1 MNTITAIDT
10 VVIGAGQAGLS
21 TGYHLKRQRREFVI
35 IEGHE
40 RVGDVWRQ
48 RFDSL
53 RLYSPAKYDGLPGMP
68 FPAAKWCYP
77 DKDQVG
83 DYFESY
89 AERFG
94 LPIETG
100 VTAIRLEECEGGYLV
115 TTRDGAYRA
124 ANVVVATG
132 TWQKPWTPDF
142 APQLDPSIYQVH
154 SHEYRN
160 PSQLKPGP
168 TLVVGAAHSGAD
180 VALEAANAGHE
191 TTLSGTVHGELPFS
205 MEGPAARVILPI
217 MWFAATKVL
226 TERTPMG
233 RKAQTH
239 VRHGG
244 GPLLRVKLADLKA
257 AGVEHVEAR
266 VTGVENGRPAL
277 ADGSVLDVANVVWCT
292 GFRKDL
298 SWIDFPIA
306 GDDGWPDQ
314 TRGAVNGRPGLYFVG
329 LPFLYSF
336 SSTLVGGAGRDA
348 EHVVGQIAK
357 APARTATVEHAEAG
371 AVGDVAEAGAS
382 GG

>member
-100 VTAIRLEECEGGYLV
+100 VTATRLEEGEGGDLV
-115 TTRDGAYRA
+115 TTRDGAYHA

-180 VALEAANAGHE
+180 VALGAATAGHE

-233 RKAQTH
+233 RKAQAH

-257 AGVEHVEAR
+257 AG
-266 VTGVENGRPAL
+266 
-277 ADGSVLDVANVVWCT
+277 
-292 GFRKDL
+292 
-298 SWIDFPIA
+298 
-306 GDDGWPDQ
+306 
-314 TRGAVNGRPGLYFVG
+314 
-329 LPFLYSF
+329 
-336 SSTLVGGAGRDA
+336 
-348 EHVVGQIAK
+348 
-357 APARTATVEHAEAG
+357 
-371 AVGDVAEAGAS
+371 
-382 GG
+382 